1 MGGSVIVMYWAYI
14 TQAFQFRGIKVISQS
29 YAQRHMQEDNFFVR
43 MEPKDVNIFI
53 LVVFNPILVVTKE
66 KNPILVVEN
75 IFVI

>member
-1 MGGSVIVMYWAYI
+1 MGDSVIVMYWAYI

-43 MEPKDVNIFI
+43 MEPKDVKTFE
-53 LVVFNPILVVTKE
+53 LVIFNPT
-66 KNPILVVEN
+66 ILVVEN

>member
-1 MGGSVIVMYWAYI
+1 MYWAYI

-43 MEPKDVNIFI
+43 MEPKDVKTFV
-53 LVVFNPILVVTKE
+53 LVIFNPT
-66 KNPILVVEN
+66 ILVVEN

>member
-43 MEPKDVNIFI
+43 MEPKDVKTFV
-53 LVVFNPILVVTKE
+53 LVIFNPT
-66 KNPILVVEN
+66 ILVVEN

>member
-1 MGGSVIVMYWAYI
+1 MHGSIIVMYWAYI

-43 MEPKDVNIFI
+43 MEPKDVKTFV
-53 LVVFNPILVVTKE
+53 LVIFNPT
-66 KNPILVVEN
+66 ILVVEN

>member
-1 MGGSVIVMYWAYI
+1 MYGSIIVMYWAYI

-43 MEPKDVNIFI
+43 MEPKDVKTFV
-53 LVVFNPILVVTKE
+53 LVIFNPT
-66 KNPILVVEN
+66 ILVVEN

>member
-14 TQAFQFRGIKVISQS
+14 IQAFQFRGIKVISQS

-43 MEPKDVNIFI
+43 MEPKDVKTFV
-53 LVVFNPILVVTKE
+53 LVIFNPT
-66 KNPILVVEN
+66 ILVVEN